1 MEKQMVQC
9 EDGRRRQARIHGV
22 PKEEGGFR
30 VWRAGVRLKGKHVSG
45 EAWYSFQTKTW
56 YFISDPEGKHSHLM
70 DRISETVRG
79 EKISKLRDQLKQ
91 LESRQNIEQKKISQH
106 RKALDEIE
114 NEIETTKADLV
125 KLEKRVPLES
135 GAALQYSREI
145 KRN

>member
-30 VWRAGVRLKGKHVSG
+30 VWPAGVRLKGKHVSG

-56 YFISDPEGKHSHLM
+56 YFIIDPEGKHGYLM
-70 DRISETVRG
+70 DRINDTIRG

-91 LESRQNIEQKKISQH
+91 LESRQVIEQKTIAQH
-106 RKALDEIE
+106 QEALEEIE
-114 NEIETTKADLV
+114 SEIETLKDDLAKV
-125 KLEKRVPLES
+125 EKGMPLES
-135 GAALQYSREI
+135 DASLHYSAGI